1 MSLTQRERSDK
12 SVNSHVDTASEE
24 NRLCFSQPRASS
36 PQTAGLWLLALL
48 FGVYIPELQKV
59 RAYRKK
65 GSASA

>member
-1 MSLTQRERSDK
+1 MSLIQREHSDK
-12 SVNSHVDTASEE
+12 YVSSHVDTASEE

-36 PQTAGLWLLALL
+36 TQTAGLWLLALL

-59 RAYRKK
+59 RAYRK